1 MCGVNMFYNI
11 LFFIIGYVGLIIIM
25 IWGWVLLVGNDVMV
39 DEFVVGYVIFGVG
52 MIVVCVLMVVV
63 LFGYFLFIFK
73 NVVGSKSDGI
83 LV

>member
-1 MCGVNMFYNI
+1 
-11 LFFIIGYVGLIIIM
+11 M

-52 MIVVCVLMVVV
+52 MIVVCVSTVVA

-73 NVVGSKSDGI
+73 NVAGSKSDGI
-83 LV
+83 SV

>member
-1 MCGVNMFYNI
+1 MFYNI